1 VIGIVRAHQGALQVD
16 SELGQGTCMRF
27 WLPLAR
33 DKARAKRRLLPT
45 SAANVTRG
53 RVLIVDDERVVRE
66 TTTMVLQS
74 HGFTVHT
81 ATDGEHAIES
91 AKREGC
97 DLVILDMTMPGGSV
111 HDTHQ
116 ALRALLPDAPILL
129 TSGYCEPNTL
139 NALLEQPATDF
150 IQKPFSIGELLER
163 IQTLLRKRAEPAVE

>member
-1 VIGIVRAHQGALQVD
+1 
-16 SELGQGTCMRF
+16 MRF